1 MPRIRNNSQIRIL
14 IVLLTAS
21 LSGQVPQPVR
31 VSIDRITGGQGAYAQ
46 DDQVYKIV
54 LPREAATIVWD
65 YQTLSPN
72 LGLNSW
78 AAFKPGIHNEAILRG
93 QLLLLDDE
101 VDSVM
106 SVALQTGLEVTGLA
120 SSSIFDGPH
129 LDTLDVAATGTF
141 QDLAAGFRKCLDE
154 IHHVRR
160 ANGRPR
166 ATAPDAPLDS
176 SIDPA
181 PLDAVLSM
189 NGTLV
194 NGAYRAA
201 IGSNA
206 LLRGEQLGR
215 EMGMSTWISIAGT
228 NGHAVGHG
236 EFIARTDDLQRVL
249 KALRAKGISVR
260 SIRNHTVG
268 EHPQLVFVQFRG
280 EGTAIQ
286 LASAIRYALDAQV
299 G

>member
-1 MPRIRNNSQIRIL
+1 MPRIRINSQICIL
-14 IVLLTAS
+14 IILFTAS
-21 LSGQVPQPVR
+21 LSGQVPQHVR

-46 DDQVYKIV
+46 DDQAYKIV

-78 AAFKPGIHNEAILRG
+78 AAFKPGIHNEAILTG

-106 SVALQTGLEVTGLA
+106 SVALQAGLEVTGLA

-154 IHHVRR
+154 IQHVRR

-201 IGSNA
+201 IGSRA
-206 LLRGEQLGR
+206 LLRGEQVGR

-228 NGHAVGHG
+228 NDHAVAHG
-236 EFIARTDDLQRVL
+236 EFSARADDLQRVL
-249 KALRAKGISVR
+249 RALRAKGISVR

-280 EGTAIQ
+280 EGPAIQ
-286 LASAIRYALDAQV
+286 LASAVRYALDAQV